1 MGLRRIA
8 TSDLYVVTCNI
19 TTLIFQAV
27 ACSFIKPLAV
37 SATTSIPSPSLALVL
52 LCADRHAG
60 AASCN
65 RRRPTFVTAI
75 RLARPRSPT
84 WTSSIQPAESIR
96 FTLRVRLSDPGD
108 ETARSPPGSPDR
120 SWQLPVAART
130 AARRCRAEHIQ
141 RSRCISSWKERG
153 VCAVGAAHV
162 RMTGK
167 SWSGKRRLCVAR

>member
-1 MGLRRIA
+1 MQNNYADLSGCRMLFHQTVGGIRDDIHTVAKLGLGPPLRR
-8 TSDLYVVTCNI
+8 
-19 TTLIFQAV
+19 
-27 ACSFIKPLAV
+27 
-37 SATTSIPSPSLALVL
+37 SP
-52 LCADRHAG
+52 CG

-108 ETARSPPGSPDR
+108 ETARSPPDSPGR

-141 RSRCISSWKERG
+141 RSRCIFQLER
-153 VCAVGAAHV
+153 A
-162 RMTGK
+162 
-167 SWSGKRRLCVAR
+167 RRLRGRRSACSHDRKIMVWKTQALCATVGPK